1 MIQIKLAKESDSEF
15 IALLGRITF
24 TESFGHLFRDKN
36 DLLDYY
42 ERTFSVQKIRNGINN
57 PKNIFWIASIND
69 LPVAYAK
76 LKLDS
81 RSEFINSESICQLQ
95 KIYVLKDFL
104 SMKIGL
110 KLQDTLLDTAKEKGF
125 NEIWLSVYK
134 ENERAINLYIK
145 NDFHQI
151 GNHKF

>member
-1 MIQIKLAKESDSEF
+1 MIQIKLAKESDAEF

-81 RSEFINSESICQLQ
+81 
-95 KIYVLKDFL
+95 
-104 SMKIGL
+104 
-110 KLQDTLLDTAKEKGF
+110 
-125 NEIWLSVYK
+125 
-134 ENERAINLYIK
+134 
-145 NDFHQI
+145 
-151 GNHKF
+151 